1 MNGVHYL
8 NKHKYIVV
16 KSGDNKYIIGKCLVN
31 HDQKYT
37 PIAYANNDV
46 SAKLVMNALVEY
58 EIQHKE

>member
-1 MNGVHYL
+1 
-8 NKHKYIVV
+8 VV
-16 KSGDNKYIIGKCLVN
+16 KSGDSKYIIGKCLVN

-58 EIQHKE
+58 EIHHKE